1 MIVFPHQNSSTT
13 CNILN
18 QHLEVIN
25 TIKAIIIQHFMRVLR
40 ACQSTLA
47 RHLQDNARISLPK
60 FCPHVFRDYN
70 IKFLLIVFH
79 ILVLLSSH
87 TQNQIDFSFAVYN
100 NQVAHIYLSDKI
112 INTI

>member
-1 MIVFPHQNSSTT
+1 MIVFPHPYCSTT

-25 TIKAIIIQHFMRVLR
+25 TIKAIIIQHFMSVLR

-47 RHLQDNARISLPK
+47 RHPQDNARTSLPK

-70 IKFLLIVFH
+70 ITFLLNVFH
-79 ILVLLSSH
+79 ILVL
-87 TQNQIDFSFAVYN
+87 
-100 NQVAHIYLSDKI
+100 
-112 INTI
+112 